1 MDKIINKL
9 LLLGDRFMLEMK
21 VWTHFGQPGSKYSSW
36 WQFTKSKEKIRK
48 FKETGDL
55 WYIYQDEL
63 DKACFQHDMA

>member
-36 WQFTKSKEKIRK
+36 
-48 FKETGDL
+48 
-55 WYIYQDEL
+55 
-63 DKACFQHDMA
+63 